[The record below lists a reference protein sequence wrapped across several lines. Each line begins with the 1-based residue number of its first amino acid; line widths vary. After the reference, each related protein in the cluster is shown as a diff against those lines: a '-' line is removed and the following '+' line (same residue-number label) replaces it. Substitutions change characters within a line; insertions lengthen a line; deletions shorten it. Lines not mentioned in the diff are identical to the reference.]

1 MSNLDNLSELE
12 LIELCMKKN
21 VWSSLTRSQRKGYVR
36 RLNNLNN
43 ASDGEDKDTSAHVT
57 ESVASKELAKVLK
70 PKINF
75 FSGSFFLRTSNLI
88 NWFFTF
94 RILLKLSMF
103 QFLDMSIPELWGTIT
118 ISFIF
123 FFFYR
128 FFYYII
134 ILSLDFLSLY

>member
-21 VWSSLTRSQRKGYVR
+21 VWSSLTRSQRKGYVK

-43 ASDGEDKDTSAHVT
+43 ASDGEDKDTLAHET
-57 ESVASKELAKVLK
+57 ESVASKELARVLK

-88 NWFFTF
+88 NWFFISNSSVIIYVSIF
-94 RILLKLSMF
+94 RHVNTRIMGHNNDF
-103 QFLDMSIPELWGTIT
+103 IYIFL
-118 ISFIF
+118 
-123 FFFYR
+123 
-128 FFYYII
+128 
-134 ILSLDFLSLY
+134 FL